1 MRPNHLLRL
10 EGLAIAAAALAAF
23 VVLDGP
29 WWLLV
34 VLFLAPDLSMLGY
47 LVGPRL
53 GSRAYNLVHTYTLPL
68 GVGALGAWADGTL
81 VLQAVAIWIAHIGV
95 DRLAGYGL
103 KYETGFKDTHLGRQ
117 PALVQSLEPTE

>member
-1 MRPNHLLRL
+1 MQPAHFLRL

-23 VVLDGP
+23 VTLEGP

-34 VLFLAPDLSMLGY
+34 LLFLAPDLSMLAY
-47 LVGPRL
+47 LAGPRVGSL
-53 GSRAYNLVHTYTLPL
+53 GYNAVHTYAVPL
-68 GVGALGAWADGTL
+68 SLGAVGL
-81 VLQAVAIWIAHIGV
+81 VLDASLATWVAAVWTAHIGV

-117 PALVQSLEPTE
+117 PAPVASLDPAE